1 MAEDLFG
8 LMQSLAPDLVEEL
21 SRRAL
26 VLERISA
33 LQPIGR
39 RQLAAKLNLPER
51 EVRAAASILREA
63 GYISLDAAG
72 MWVTEKAT
80 EILDSARAFSRF
92 MAGLTEVEARLSA
105 ESNVPR
111 VYVVPGDA
119 EMQEQVVAE
128 LGRVT
133 AAKIRGLLQTG
144 NTLAVTG
151 GSIVAQV
158 AKQMPAGTPLNV
170 MVVPARGGM
179 GRSVEIQANTLAAE
193 MAAKLGGH
201 HRLMHIPDQMDPETL
216 TQMLK
221 VPEVKETM
229 ELIQRADVILHEI
242 SRGDD
247 PEVTR
252 HLPTSILRQLSAQK
266 AVAESFG
273 RFYDEAGNCLYS
285 ASSIGVDLSILQPR
299 CQMIAV
305 AAGKRKALAAITVLE
320 QYPHAVL
327 VADEGAAREM
337 LSLYEKRS
345 QS

>member
-8 LMQSLAPDLVEEL
+8 LMQTLAPDLAEEL

-39 RQLAAKLNLPER
+39 RQLATKLNLPER
-51 EVRAAASILREA
+51 EVRTAASILKEA
-63 GYISLDAAG
+63 GFITLDAAG
-72 MWVTEKAT
+72 MWITEKANG
-80 EILDSARAFSRF
+80 ILDSARAFSRS
-92 MAGLTEVEARLSA
+92 MAGLTEMESRLSKA
-105 ESNVPR
+105 SNVPR

-119 EMQEQVVAE
+119 ERQEQVVAE
-128 LGRVT
+128 IGRVT
-133 AAKIRGLLQTG
+133 ATKIRALLQNG

-151 GSIVAQV
+151 GSVVAQV
-158 AKQMPAGTPLNV
+158 ARQMPTGVPLNV

-179 GRSVEIQANTLAAE
+179 GRSIEIQANTLAAE
-193 MAAKLGGH
+193 MAGKLGGH
-201 HRLMHIPDQMDPETL
+201 HRLMHIPDQMDQETL

-252 HLPTSILRQLSAQK
+252 HLPGSVLRQLSSQC

-273 RFYDEAGNCLYS
+273 YFFDEIGNCLYS
-285 ASSIGVDLSILQPR
+285 ASSIGVDLSILQPK

-320 QYPHAVL
+320 RYSHTML
-327 VADEGAAREM
+327 VVDEGAAREM
-337 LSLYEKRS
+337 LSLYEKRTHS
-345 QS
+345 